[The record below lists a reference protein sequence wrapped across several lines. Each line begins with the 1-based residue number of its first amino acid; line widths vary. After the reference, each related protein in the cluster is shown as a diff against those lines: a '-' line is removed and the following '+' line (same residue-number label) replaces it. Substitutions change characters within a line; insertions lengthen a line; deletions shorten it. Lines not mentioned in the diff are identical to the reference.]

1 MGRRAGYFVVH
12 DAGVERLVLLRRER
26 DDARLTTQAIWDQ
39 SIPSFPAQYYSDNA
53 GVAALCRAASG
64 SPMTGTTPFIPPL
77 VLAP

>member
-1 MGRRAGYFVVH
+1 M
-12 DAGVERLVLLRRER
+12 LLRRER

-64 SPMTGTTPFIPPL
+64 SPPGSRSSVDDGDNPQIPPL